1 MKKTL
6 LYYMVCLVGAVSLFA
21 CSDWFDVN
29 PKTDVKSDDL
39 FDTEVG
45 FQSALAGI
53 YISMTDNQVYGGD
66 LSFGLLDQLA
76 QLYDMIPDQVQ
87 DKSTIYQY
95 EVETVGYMTKS
106 RLASAWK
113 KGYNLIANANNL
125 MKWIDKNGERVIRD
139 PQTRAMF
146 KGEALAIRAYV
157 HFDLL
162 RGWGPMYGSE
172 PDALSIPYRIV
183 ADNSKQPLLP
193 ARQVVQKILEDLKSA
208 KELLSYESDLSLAS
222 FTGQERRFRFNYHA
236 VNALMARV
244 YCYAGDTEN
253 AVRSAR
259 EVVDHCNLELQI
271 SNQEDPVLFSEA
283 ICALNMYK
291 MQERL
296 STRFS
301 EGPKFVGHYFCKIS
315 TLNALFGITGTETED
330 IRAKSSAFIRYSD
343 QERAISR
350 KYIKN
355 TEGVVPLIRLPEMY
369 YILCEMS
376 PLKEAASFLNMV
388 RQKRGYSESA
398 DVKFNNDEERI
409 RALDL
414 EYRKEFYAEG
424 QYFFFLKRHAFTT
437 FNNCPIENFGKP
449 QYVFPL
455 PDAEKEY
462 GWTPPSE
469 NEENGSDNQ

>member
-1 MKKTL
+1 MEK
-6 LYYMVCLVGAVSLFA
+6 
-21 CSDWFDVN
+21 
-29 PKTDVKSDDL
+29 
-39 FDTEVG
+39 
-45 FQSALAGI
+45 GI
-53 YISMTDNQVYGGD
+53 Y
-66 LSFGLLDQLA
+66 
-76 QLYDMIPDQVQ
+76 
-87 DKSTIYQY
+87 
-95 EVETVGYMTKS
+95 
-106 RLASAWK
+106 
-113 KGYNLIANANNL
+113 LIANANNL

-172 PDALSIPYRIV
+172 PDALSVPYRIV

-315 TLNALFGITGTETED
+315 T
-330 IRAKSSAFIRYSD
+330 
-343 QERAISR
+343 
-350 KYIKN
+350 
-355 TEGVVPLIRLPEMY
+355 
-369 YILCEMS
+369 
-376 PLKEAASFLNMV
+376 
-388 RQKRGYSESA
+388 
-398 DVKFNNDEERI
+398 
-409 RALDL
+409 
-414 EYRKEFYAEG
+414 
-424 QYFFFLKRHAFTT
+424 
-437 FNNCPIENFGKP
+437 
-449 QYVFPL
+449 
-455 PDAEKEY
+455 
-462 GWTPPSE
+462 
-469 NEENGSDNQ
+469 